1 MRKGVLESNIANY
14 HSIIDSNTKAAAM
27 HAAESSRF
35 ADLFGSW
42 TAECDSRFS
51 QYEEDTKEM

>member
-42 TAECDSRFS
+42 TAECDNRQAAYDAGTS
-51 QYEEDTKEM
+51 QR